1 MMRGDDYSPVT
12 GDSGDDNNIASFDL
26 EISSNRQRHESATPG
41 RRIHLVTW
49 FLLASIAV
57 ASYCIYA
64 GILDLP
70 KGLIGAPIDE
80 DVIPS
85 NDDFSGLKDDDWEND
100 LSVPPLGYD
109 EEEDNITQ
117 EQEKEQQQQMSQDE
131 SQETEEDNT
140 TQEQQQISQDESQEA
155 EEATTVLEPQHNEQK
170 HVVDDIK
177 FVFCYGDSLT
187 SGFVPAQTEPHPY
200 APALETELNSLYDAA
215 SATIAPEL
223 QHPPNIVVQS
233 VGFPG
238 MLASTMLQLVEEEIG
253 ACSIVKNSP
262 KLSVMVVLTGT
273 NDLMHLEFHDSE
285 AIDTDEK
292 AQMILQSIT
301 GLLKAILECAQKT
314 GNEDMHILSVG
325 IPGSRLI
332 ETTPVAS
339 EIALRVNNGL
349 KEFSSSY
356 YTKVT
361 HDKVVYRDFPF
372 EYDET
377 DSKWGADGL
386 HLTAL
391 GYDEMGNQLANAV
404 KSILD
409 KMYVDR

>member
-12 GDSGDDNNIASFDL
+12 VDSGDDDNNIASFDL
-26 EISSNRQRHESATPG
+26 EISSNRQRHENATSG
-41 RRIHLVTW
+41 RRIHLITW

-70 KGLIGAPIDE
+70 KGLIGALIDE
-80 DVIPS
+80 DDSPS

-100 LSVPPLGYD
+100 YSVPPSGYD
-109 EEEDNITQ
+109 KQEDNTTQ
-117 EQEKEQQQQMSQDE
+117 EQQQQMSQDE
-131 SQETEEDNT
+131 SQE
-140 TQEQQQISQDESQEA
+140 A
-155 EEATTVLEPQHNEQK
+155 EEATAEVEPQHNEQK
-170 HVVDDIK
+170 HAGDEIK

-200 APALETELNSLYDAA
+200 APALQTELNNLYDAA

-238 MLASTMLQLVEEEIG
+238 MPASTMLQLVEEEVG

-273 NDLMHLEFHDSE
+273 NDLMYMEFHDSE

-301 GLLKAILECAQKT
+301 GLHTAILECAQKA

-332 ETTPVAS
+332 KTTPVAS
-339 EIALRVNNGL
+339 EIALKVNNGL

-361 HDKVVYRDFPF
+361 HDKVVYSDFPF

-377 DSKWGADGL
+377 DSNWGADGL
-386 HLTAL
+386 HLTVL
-391 GYDEMGNQLANAV
+391 GYDEMGKQLANAV